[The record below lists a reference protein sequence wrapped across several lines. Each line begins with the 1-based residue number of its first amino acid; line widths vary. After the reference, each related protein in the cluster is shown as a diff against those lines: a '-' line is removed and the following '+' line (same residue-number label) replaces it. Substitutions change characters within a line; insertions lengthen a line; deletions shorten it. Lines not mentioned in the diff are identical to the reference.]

1 MPLIPQYQNYTP
13 IHTRYQNNIANL
25 IKRPSVDAEA
35 KAEIKDESTIKKD
48 IETEE
53 TPSVVSATKSISINL
68 SNDNIVYKSKASQ
81 EKYSS
86 NNISAALMWGREQS
100 VTPSPEVSM
109 WLNIHHNFYRIK
121 IQTKRRKVSR
131 YNEII
136 LS

>member
-35 KAEIKDESTIKKD
+35 KAEIKNESNIKKD

-109 WLNIHHNFYRIK
+109 WLNIYQF
-121 IQTKRRKVSR
+121 
-131 YNEII
+131 
-136 LS
+136 L